1 VPDVLFYHL
10 ETHPLERV
18 IPVLLEKT
26 LERGWRAVVEVGS
39 PERAEVLDR
48 ALWASRDDSFLP
60 HGLAGGEYDADQ
72 PVLLT
77 TGTENGNSAEVR
89 FFADR
94 AVPQSAEGYQR
105 VVYLFSGRDPDAVV
119 EARQA
124 WKALRTVAG
133 NALTYWQQD
142 ENGRWVKR
150 G

>member
-1 VPDVLFYHL
+1 MPEVLFYHL
-10 ETHPLERV
+10 ETQPLERV
-18 IPVLLEKT
+18 IPVLLQKT

-39 PERAEVLDR
+39 GERAELLDR
-48 ALWASRDDSFLP
+48 ALWVFRDDVFLP
-60 HGLAGGEYDADQ
+60 HGLAGSEYDADQ

-77 TGTENGNSAEVR
+77 TGPENGNGAEVR

-105 VVYLFSGRDPDAVV
+105 VVYLFSGRDSDAVA
-119 EARQA
+119 EAREA
-124 WKALRTVAG
+124 WKALRGVGG
-133 NALTYWQQD
+133 NVLTYWQQD

>member
-1 VPDVLFYHL
+1 VPDVLVYHL
-10 ETHPLERV
+10 ETQPLERV

-26 LERGWRAVVEVGS
+26 LERGWRAIVEVGS
-39 PERAEVLDR
+39 GERAELLDR
-48 ALWASRDDSFLP
+48 ALWVFRDDGFLP
-60 HGLAGGEYDADQ
+60 HGLSGGEFDADQ

-77 TGTENGNSAEVR
+77 TGPQNGNGAEVR

-119 EARQA
+119 EAREA
-124 WKALRTVAG
+124 WKALRTVAE

-142 ENGRWVKR
+142 ESGRWIKR

>member
-10 ETHPLERV
+10 ETQPLERV
-18 IPVLLEKT
+18 VPVLLEKT

-39 PERAEVLDR
+39 GERAELLDR
-48 ALWASRDDSFLP
+48 ALWVFRDDGFLP
-60 HGLAGGEYDADQ
+60 HGLAGGEFDADQ

-77 TGTENGNSAEVR
+77 TGPENGNGAEVR

-94 AVPQSAEGYQR
+94 AVPQSTEGYQR
-105 VVYLFSGRDPDAVV
+105 VDYLFSGRDPDAVV
-119 EARQA
+119 EAREA
-124 WKALRTVAG
+124 WKSLRTVPD

-142 ENGRWVKR
+142 ESGRWIKR